1 MRRRKRS
8 WVVVGAF
15 PAAVLFGSVALAATF
30 DVQKAKNTTQQL
42 TRKNAT
48 ALIGVSSAV
57 PDELRI
63 EVIEIIQALELS
75 RDRIL
80 LFIDRVGEGVFPPE
94 EGARRATG
102 IAETAAQRER
112 EFLQKL
118 MTRVPDPV
126 VAKVENALA
135 VSGES
140 WKGLVSAFRLTE
152 KEEARELPSRPSMD
166 FFLAPA
172 GPGPVSPADE

>member
-1 MRRRKRS
+1 
-8 WVVVGAF
+8 
-15 PAAVLFGSVALAATF
+15 
-30 DVQKAKNTTQQL
+30 
-42 TRKNAT
+42 
-48 ALIGVSSAV
+48 
-57 PDELRI
+57 
-63 EVIEIIQALELS
+63 
-75 RDRIL
+75 
-80 LFIDRVGEGVFPPE
+80 
-94 EGARRATG
+94 
-102 IAETAAQRER
+102 
-112 EFLQKL
+112 